1 MSNINCNTT
10 VKLGKLIFI
19 VLINS
24 QKYVIIATMKVKEM
38 EQQLFQIIKNTMHK
52 KDELLSTYASKNE
65 DGLRLSK
72 ESQDIR
78 PNYFR
83 DIDRII
89 YSLSYTRY
97 IDKTQVFSHKEND
110 HISKRMTHVQM
121 VSKIARTIG
130 RALSLNEDLIEASA
144 LGHDLGHP
152 PFGHTGEAIL
162 NKISLELGLGYFNHN
177 IQSVRTLLEIENQGK
192 GSNLCLQTLDAIMC
206 HNGEIEL
213 EEYYPVSKNI
223 ETFLQEYTL
232 SYQDKNIIKSL
243 RPMTLEGC
251 IVRVSDIIAYIGRDI
266 EDAIRLG
273 IITKNDIPKSI
284 RNILGDNNRD
294 IINTIILDIITNSY
308 QKPYIKISKKIFSA
322 IKELKKF
329 NYENIYHKANTA
341 SDINQYEIMFR
352 KLIEVY
358 YYQLQNNK
366 KEETIYQSYINHM
379 SKEYHQKN
387 SDYRIIIDYIAGMTD
402 EYFKKQYEKY
412 KNYQTKKF

>member
-1 MSNINCNTT
+1 
-10 VKLGKLIFI
+10 
-19 VLINS
+19 
-24 QKYVIIATMKVKEM
+24 M
-38 EQQLFQIIKNTMHK
+38 EQKLFQEIKNTMHK
-52 KDELLSTYASKNE
+52 KDEFLSPYASKNE
-65 DGLRLSK
+65 EGLRLNQ

-177 IQSVRTLLEIENQGK
+177 IQSVRTLLKIENQGK

-213 EEYYPVSKNI
+213 AEYYPVSKDI
-223 ETFLQEYTL
+223 ETFLQEYNL
-232 SYQDKNIIKSL
+232 SYQDNNIIKKL

-273 IITKNDIPKSI
+273 IITKDDIPQNIK
-284 RNILGDNNRD
+284 NILGDNNRD

-308 QKPYIKISKKIFSA
+308 QKPYIKISPNIFTA

-329 NYENIYHKANTA
+329 NYENIYYKANTNE
-341 SDINQYEIMFR
+341 DINQYEMMFR

-358 YYQLQNNK
+358 CYQLQNNK
-366 KEETIYQSYINHM
+366 EEETIYQSYLNHM
-379 SKEYHQKN
+379 SKEYRQNN
-387 SDYRIIIDYIAGMTD
+387 SNYRIIIDYIAGMTD
-402 EYFKKQYEKY
+402 DYFKKQYEKY
-412 KNYQTKKF
+412 KNYQTKSSKN

>member
-1 MSNINCNTT
+1 
-10 VKLGKLIFI
+10 
-19 VLINS
+19 
-24 QKYVIIATMKVKEM
+24 M
-38 EQQLFQIIKNTMHK
+38 EQKLFQEIKNTMHK
-52 KDELLSTYASKNE
+52 KDEFLSPYASKNE
-65 DGLRLSK
+65 EGLRLNQ

-130 RALSLNEDLIEASA
+130 RALSLNEDLIEAAA

-177 IQSVRTLLEIENQGK
+177 IQSVRTLLKIENQGK

-213 EEYYPVSKNI
+213 AEYYPVSKDI
-223 ETFLQEYTL
+223 ETFLQEYNL
-232 SYQDKNIIKSL
+232 SYQDNNIIKKL

-273 IITKNDIPKSI
+273 IITKDDIPQNIK
-284 RNILGDNNRD
+284 NILGDNNRD

-308 QKPYIKISKKIFSA
+308 QKPYIKISPNIFTA

-329 NYENIYHKANTA
+329 NYENIYYKANT
-341 SDINQYEIMFR
+341 SEDITQYEMMFR

-358 YYQLQNNK
+358 CYQLQNNK
-366 KEETIYQSYINHM
+366 EEETIYQSYLNHM
-379 SKEYHQKN
+379 SKEYRQNN
-387 SDYRIIIDYIAGMTD
+387 SNYRIIIDYIAGMTD
-402 EYFKKQYEKY
+402 DYFKKQYEKY
-412 KNYQTKKF
+412 KNYQTKSSKN

>member
-1 MSNINCNTT
+1 
-10 VKLGKLIFI
+10 
-19 VLINS
+19 
-24 QKYVIIATMKVKEM
+24 M
-38 EQQLFQIIKNTMHK
+38 EQKLFQEIKNTMHK
-52 KDELLSTYASKNE
+52 KDEFLSPYASKNE
-65 DGLRLSK
+65 EGLRLNQ

-177 IQSVRTLLEIENQGK
+177 IQSVRTLLKIENQGK

-213 EEYYPVSKNI
+213 AEYYPVSKDI
-223 ETFLQEYTL
+223 ETFLQEYNL
-232 SYQDKNIIKSL
+232 SYQDNNIIKKL

-273 IITKNDIPKSI
+273 IITKDDIPQNIK
-284 RNILGDNNRD
+284 NILGDNNRD

-308 QKPYIKISKKIFSA
+308 QKPYIKISPNIFTA

-329 NYENIYHKANTA
+329 NYENIYYKANT
-341 SDINQYEIMFR
+341 SEDINQYEMMFR

-366 KEETIYQSYINHM
+366 EEETIYQSYLNHM
-379 SKEYHQKN
+379 SKEYRQNN
-387 SDYRIIIDYIAGMTD
+387 SNYRIIIDYIAGMTD
-402 EYFKKQYEKY
+402 DYFKKQYEKY
-412 KNYQTKKF
+412 KNYQTKSSKN

>member
-1 MSNINCNTT
+1 
-10 VKLGKLIFI
+10 
-19 VLINS
+19 
-24 QKYVIIATMKVKEM
+24 M
-38 EQQLFQIIKNTMHK
+38 EQKLFQEIKNTMHK
-52 KDELLSTYASKNE
+52 KDEFLSPYASKNE
-65 DGLRLSK
+65 EGLRLNQ

-130 RALSLNEDLIEASA
+130 RALSLNEDLIEAAA

-177 IQSVRTLLEIENQGK
+177 IQSVRTLLKIENQGK

-213 EEYYPVSKNI
+213 AEYYPVSKDI
-223 ETFLQEYTL
+223 ETFLQEYNL
-232 SYQDKNIIKSL
+232 SYQDNNIIKKL

-273 IITKNDIPKSI
+273 IITKDDIPQ
-284 RNILGDNNRD
+284 NIKNTLGDNNRD
-294 IINTIILDIITNSY
+294 IINTITLDIITNSY
-308 QKPYIKISKKIFSA
+308 QKPYIKISPNIFTA

-329 NYENIYHKANTA
+329 NYENIYYKANTNE
-341 SDINQYEIMFR
+341 DINQYEMMFR

-366 KEETIYQSYINHM
+366 EEEIIYQSYLNHM
-379 SKEYHQKN
+379 SKEYRQNN
-387 SDYRIIIDYIAGMTD
+387 SNYRIIIDYIAGMTD
-402 EYFKKQYEKY
+402 DYFKKQYEKY
-412 KNYQTKKF
+412 KNYQTKSSKN